1 MADKPTWKGVER
13 MASPGALRG
22 WRCRLGWWAW
32 LLMAATAIFSAALT
46 LLLAEA
52 VLERLVARSGIWG
65 VGPFFIAVAVMIAG
79 VFALLRSG
87 FGRGALLG
95 SWFRIP
101 PTWVSAAL
109 AVLVFWAWLWLIGPA
124 PPLHVHFAFAA
135 GFQRVCAVFTHGWVW
150 LWGAV
155 ISCGIA
161 SGLWQALLPRLL
173 ACCGSRLRTADWLGR
188 ELTPL
193 PVDDTSLRA
202 DAMLRGERE
211 TREATPALVGAADGA
226 RSATGEATPSGATAP
241 SDPGG
246 QRGDT
251 PRAVGDGATPPA
263 SSVSGAEIDRW
274 LEGNDEPVQ
283 PGERDFFAF
292 EPPPRRVLASL
303 RPTHQ
308 DGSARTLALIGQRG
322 GGKSSLLRL
331 AEGLPEA
338 KGEVELRFVY
348 LSLWEYETA
357 QAAVRAAIECAV
369 RLVRDRID
377 TFPFSGAAG
386 AFARAMVGDG
396 RYRWL
401 TEALGLGLRT
411 SNEQLFSALSA
422 ILLFNNLRVIICIED
437 DDRLEDAAQK
447 NQFVSLVT
455 GSLDFIR
462 RFPAFGYV
470 ICITSGDWGALQQRA
485 LGKVEPPEK
494 QRERLAEIEPLVKQ
508 TWGHSA
514 AGVTD
519 RPKNA
524 EGAAGDAGARG
535 ESQSQVPGNAGPPE
549 ERGAPA
555 AGPQGAENAMKRHI
569 HRDIE
574 VQRRAA
580 AMVAREQLAGFD
592 TARLCRE
599 ELVIPPLAAEQW
611 KPLLDRVRGRMFQW
625 TGDDPEKDC
634 FGLTAHVA
642 DTQGKGGQTCA
653 GGREN
658 AGAPRANGRQLI
670 WEKFAGKLAS
680 DPFTLDRPM
689 PEYGLANA
697 EESGFSF
704 TPRSLRRGLGDAW
717 RKWLAMQA
725 APDKYIRII
734 DPDSVLV
741 ACLVRACR
749 PDVWNILIRHHWLL
763 LGGPSPDTDY
773 LVQRALGRR
782 YAGIGRMVEA
792 SRFDKDQPGYGQAW
806 PHLGLSQEIINVMR
820 KTCNVLDLSAASVN
834 QPQVQSQPTEGAEGT
849 VPTNQFPTV
858 EIVRPGGL
866 IGALPGEANPGSNW
880 RIFLNA

>member
-1 MADKPTWKGVER
+1 
-13 MASPGALRG
+13 
-22 WRCRLGWWAW
+22 
-32 LLMAATAIFSAALT
+32 MAATVVFSAALT
-46 LLLAEA
+46 AVLAEA
-52 VLERLVARSGIWG
+52 VLERLVAAGGLWG
-65 VGPFFIAVAVMIAG
+65 VAPFAVATVVVVAG
-79 VFALLRSG
+79 AFGLLGNG
-87 FGRGALLG
+87 FGLGAILG
-95 SWFRIP
+95 SRFRIP

-109 AVLVFWAWLWLIGPA
+109 AVLVFWAGLWLIGPA
-124 PPLHVHFAFAA
+124 PPRVHSAFAP

-173 ACCGSRLRTADWLGR
+173 ACYGRRLRTAGWLGG

-202 DAMLRGERE
+202 GAIRREKRGIQ
-211 TREATPALVGAADGA
+211 EATLALVGAASGPG
-226 RSATGEATPSGATAP
+226 SAAGGATPLGATAP
-241 SDPGG
+241 SDSDG

-251 PRAVGDGATPPA
+251 PRGAGDGATPPA
-263 SSVSGAEIDRW
+263 LRASDAEIVPW
-274 LEGNDEPVQ
+274 LGGNDEPVQ
-283 PGERDFFAF
+283 PGERDLFGF

-303 RPTHQ
+303 HPTHQ

-331 AEGLPEA
+331 ADGLPEA

-357 QAAVRAAIECAV
+357 QAAVRGAIECAV

-401 TEALGLGLRT
+401 TEALGLGLRPP
-411 SNEQLFSALSA
+411 SEELFGALSA
-422 ILLFNNLRVIICIED
+422 ALLFNKLRVIICIED

-485 LGKVEPPEK
+485 LEQVEPREK
-494 QRERLAEIEPLVKQ
+494 RQARKAEIELLLKQ
-508 TWGHSA
+508 
-514 AGVTD
+514 
-519 RPKNA
+519 
-524 EGAAGDAGARG
+524 ERG
-535 ESQSQVPGNAGPPE
+535 RNAGPPE
-549 ERGAPA
+549 ERGVPA
-555 AGPQGAENAMKRHI
+555 AGPQGAGSEVGRHI
-569 HRDIE
+569 HGDIE

-580 AMVAREQLAGFD
+580 AMAAREQLAGFD

-611 KPLLDRVRGRMFQW
+611 WPLLDRVRRRMFQW
-625 TGDDPEKDC
+625 TGQDPEKDC
-634 FGLTAHVA
+634 FGLTAHLA
-642 DTQGKGGQTCA
+642 DAQGKGGQACA
-653 GGREN
+653 DGRKN
-658 AGAPRANGRQLI
+658 AGAPRADGRQLI
-670 WEKFAGKLAS
+670 WDRFAGKLAS
-680 DPFTLDRPM
+680 APFTLDRPM
-689 PEYGLANA
+689 PEHDLANV

-749 PDVWNILIRHHWLL
+749 PDVWNILIRDDRLL
-763 LGGPSPDTDY
+763 LGGDWPVTDY
-773 LVQRALGRR
+773 LVQPALNRR
-782 YAGIGRMVEA
+782 YAENGHMVVA
-792 SRFDKDQPGYGQAW
+792 SPFDKDQPGFVEDY
-806 PHLGLSQEIINVMR
+806 PHLGLSREIRDVMR
-820 KTCNVLDLSAASVN
+820 KTCNVRDLSAASVN
-834 QPQVQSQPTEGAEGT
+834 QLQDPSQRTEGAGGT
-849 VPTNQFPTV
+849 VPTNQFPRV
-858 EIVRPGGL
+858 DIVRPGGL
-866 IGALPGEANPGSNW
+866 IGELPGEADPGSNW